1 MKQSLAEGL
10 SAGHLFDLFATSF
23 RTVAK
28 LVAIKSPEAMADN
41 EDFRSCPQFRLLG
54 TDRLF
59 SGMFLL
65 FVLVK
70 HYAQDYS

>member
-1 MKQSLAEGL
+1 MISWFALISVPRFPEELKQSLAEGL

-41 EDFRSCPQFRLLG
+41 EDFRLNSDF
-54 TDRLF
+54 
-59 SGMFLL
+59 
-65 FVLVK
+65 
-70 HYAQDYS
+70 